1 MPQIDFQKEVLY
13 YLTVLIS
20 TVMTGIA
27 YKIFRGSLHVGA
39 QAIAQAAGARIT
51 RSSSPNGLAGHPGTP
66 LLRALLAEADVGCRL
81 AGRAP

>member
-27 YKIFRGSLHVGA
+27 YKICTRYSGDPYTWERRPLHK
-39 QAIAQAAGARIT
+39 
-51 RSSSPNGLAGHPGTP
+51 
-66 LLRALLAEADVGCRL
+66 LLVRA
-81 AGRAP
+81 